1 MKIYKSI
8 NKNNVN
14 IIFIIF
20 IIVLYDHY
28 VLNGLEKIFSEI
40 FLNYNFIK
48 RPILNCN
55 KKENAFVKCV
65 GMPSGHAQTITIFS
79 LLLYNYK
86 MIQLPICILLIL
98 TISLQRVISNV
109 HTFLQIIIGI
119 ILGLLYSYIYI
130 SNNLGPICLFY
141 ITIITLVLVL
151 TVMYNIELQIYKP
164 IPNWV
169 DTNMIASIKK
179 KQKSPFLLKFASIFV
194 NSIIQGRTFIN
205 WHMLEDY
212 LDTLIAEIKQT
223 NIQFDGIVGIKT
235 GGAIISDYI
244 SKKLQ
249 LPNYKIK
256 ISRSEYNCDKK
267 PVDTLNDIYQKHLL
281 GKLGE
286 YTVCEGINEDIQGKN
301 IILVDEM
308 ITTGK
313 TMNESIKYLKNE
325 KHVNIVCPVCIS
337 FSPNRFM
344 FDYNSL
350 HVLNNVVCVWPWG
363 YDN

>member
-1 MKIYKSI
+1 MKLYKSI
-8 NKNNVN
+8 NKSNIN

-20 IIVLYDHY
+20 VIVLYDHY
-28 VLNGLEKIFSEI
+28 VLNGLEKIFCEV

-48 RPILNCN
+48 RPNLICN
-55 KKENAFVKCV
+55 KKKNDFVKCV
-65 GMPSGHAQTITIFS
+65 GMPSGHAQTITIFA

-86 MIQLPICILLIL
+86 MIALPVCILLIL
-98 TISLQRVISNV
+98 SVSLQRVISNA

-119 ILGLLYSYIYI
+119 LLGLFYSYIYI
-130 SNNLGPICLFY
+130 SNNLTPICVFY
-141 ITIITLVLVL
+141 IMLITLILIF
-151 TVMYNIELQIYKP
+151 TVMYKIEVEIYKP
-164 IPNWV
+164 IPDWV
-169 DTNMIASIKK
+169 DTNMITSIQK

-194 NSIIQGRTFIN
+194 NSVIQGRTFID

-212 LDTLIAEIKQT
+212 LDILIAEIKET

-267 PVDTLNDIYQKHLL
+267 PVDTINDIYQKHLL
-281 GKLGE
+281 DNLGE
-286 YTVCEGINEDIQGKN
+286 YTVCEGINKNIQGKN

-313 TMNESIKYLKNE
+313 TMSESIRYLKNE
-325 KHVNIVCPVCIS
+325 KKTNIICPVCIS
-337 FSPNRFM
+337 FSQKRFI
-344 FDYNSL
+344 FDYNAL
-350 HVLNNVVCVWPWG
+350 HILNDIVCIWPWG